1 MTHSK
6 PRTRVAIAHARNIAA
21 SLIKNVE
28 SCWQQEGTSLSDDEM
43 VIVEKELARI
53 SARIE
58 RTINQ
63 EALCL
68 VAKSREGSRT

>member
-1 MTHSK
+1 M
-6 PRTRVAIAHARNIAA
+6 
-21 SLIKNVE
+21 
-28 SCWQQEGTSLSDDEM
+28 SDEEM
-43 VIVEKELARI
+43 VIVEQELARI